1 MKAANERFA
10 EVRKHH
16 GLSMAAFGKM
26 IGLSASGVSA
36 IEYGTRALSDKHIK
50 LICAEFPEINEDWLR
65 GTSDTMFAPPSDPDL
80 LQKLVSSAGG
90 NEFVL
95 ALARSW
101 LKLDEAQRG
110 VLNRFIDDVV
120 EDYRTS
126 RAENALAATA
136 EAVEA
141 AADEIVEEIAE
152 NSEKN
157 QLAN

>member
-1 MKAANERFA
+1 MFSEKLRQL
-10 EVRKHH
+10 RKSL
-16 GLSMAAFGKM
+16 GLTQTAFGEK
-26 IGLSASGVSA
+26 LGVS
-36 IEYGTRALSDKHIK
+36 IDVIKNLEYRRTTPTDLFVKHLCDIYNVNS
-50 LICAEFPEINEDWLR
+50 EWLE
-65 GTSDTMFAPPSDPDL
+65 GSSEEMFISSSDPDL

>member
-1 MKAANERFA
+1 MTFGERLYECMQQAGYSQKQLA
-10 EVRKHH
+10 EKINITPTRLNYWIKD
-16 GLSMAAFGKM
+16 KRQPD
-26 IGLSASGVSA
+26 IPW
-36 IEYGTRALSDKHIK
+36 IRALADALNVSTDY
-50 LICAEFPEINEDWLR
+50 LIGN
-65 GTSDTMFAPPSDPDL
+65 TSESPSDADL

-101 LKLDEAQRG
+101 LKLDEAQRE

-141 AADEIVEEIAE
+141 AASDDLSPAVGGE
-152 NSEKN
+152 
-157 QLAN
+157 